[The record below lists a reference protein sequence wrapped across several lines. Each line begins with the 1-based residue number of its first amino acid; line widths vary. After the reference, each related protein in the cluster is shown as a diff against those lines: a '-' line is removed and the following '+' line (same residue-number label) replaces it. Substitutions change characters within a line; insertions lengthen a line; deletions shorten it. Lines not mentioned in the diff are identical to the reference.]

1 MAGRIRVLPLFNL
14 VLSHQSNVNRSFS
27 QGPELD
33 ASKSLLLKLL
43 QEPDSRIKTTLDSR
57 NNFTS
62 NGDTLLCESFIRAL
76 RSSSPKK
83 AQLVLE
89 WKLEKLLKEDTKDP
103 DQFSKLIFL
112 SGKLHNI
119 SFALRTF
126 TLMETQ
132 GTTPNTD
139 IFNSLISCCEASGL
153 LTMALSLFEIMSK
166 AGHCK
171 PNLATYNAII
181 SLYSSLAD
189 VKNMRTWFLACKK
202 AGFSPNSETYEHL
215 IRASFKARLFEEFD
229 KYYEDILASNLIP
242 NLVTVELIVK
252 GLSGEKN
259 LVRIKSVV
267 NSINRVWPVSSS
279 VIEGLLALYNEFG
292 MVEEIEKLLDLSS
305 LVSESDILLHIYSRI
320 IMHYVAADQL
330 DEVEYSIG
338 KLLKE
343 GKSFTSCGD
352 IEAVISC
359 YFRNR
364 EYERLEVFW
373 DRITEVYEIE
383 ESTFSLLVAG
393 YRRVGMSEKVEM
405 VMNWRKR
412 ASRSVPDVVFIS
424 E

>member
-229 KYYEDILASNLIP
+229 K
-242 NLVTVELIVK
+242 
-252 GLSGEKN
+252 
-259 LVRIKSVV
+259 
-267 NSINRVWPVSSS
+267 VWPVSSS